1 LTCYFIKLSKK
12 GIYTMNKKILLG
24 LMAVAMSSSV
34 FADTDTDSHDAKVTV
49 EEVALINVDDGDVT
63 FDITAPTTAGSTF
76 TMPTSPSTS
85 SYAITSNVALGGT
98 TTRSLSAK
106 ISAIDPAF
114 ELKVSVEAPADA
126 TDSTDV
132 ALSESDTPVVTDI
145 KNVAQSELIISYV
158 LSLSAPAA
166 VPAYG
171 NHAIEVTYTLGA
183 DS

>member
-1 LTCYFIKLSKK
+1 
-12 GIYTMNKKILLG
+12 
-24 LMAVAMSSSV
+24 V

-49 EEVALINVDDGDVT
+49 DEVALIKVDDDDVT
-63 FDITAPTTAGSTF
+63 FEIIAPTNAGDNF
-76 TMPTSPSTS
+76 EMPDSPSMS
-85 SYAITSNVALGGT
+85 SYAITSNVALDGA

-114 ELKVSVEAPADA
+114 ELKVSVEPPTEA
-126 TDSTDV
+126 TDKGEV
-132 ALSESDTPVVTDI
+132 ALSGTDTDVVTGI
-145 KNVAQSELIISYV
+145 TNVAQSELIISYQ
-158 LSLSAPAA
+158 LSLLSQTV

>member
-1 LTCYFIKLSKK
+1 
-12 GIYTMNKKILLG
+12 MNKKILLG

-34 FADTDTDSHDAKVTV
+34 FAADTDTDSHDAKVTV
-49 EEVALINVDDGDVT
+49 DEVALINVDDADVT
-63 FDITAPTTAGSTF
+63 FTITTPTTAGSTF
-76 TMPTSPSTS
+76 TMPSDPSTS
-85 SYAITSNVALGGT
+85 SYAITSNVSLDGG
-98 TTRSLSAK
+98 TTRSLSAS

-114 ELKVSVEAPADA
+114 ELKVSVEAPTGA

-132 ALSESDTPVVTDI
+132 ALSETGADVVTDI
-145 KNVAQSELIISYV
+145 TNVAQSGLNISYQ
-158 LSLSAPAA
+158 LSLSDPAA